1 LSCEARQAPMVFVI
15 VAVVMEGGG
24 EYAGRT
30 TVGVAARCWDGAGCE
45 MRGWGESEGGGG
57 GVDPAVPWM
66 GRDCEIRGW
75 GVAARCWDGAGCE
88 MRGSGG
94 RVRAKAWIPRHHG

>member
-1 LSCEARQAPMVFVI
+1 MVFVI
-15 VAVVMEGGG
+15 VAVVVDGGG

-30 TVGVAARCWDGAGCE
+30 AVGVAARCWDGAGCE
-45 MRGWGESEGGGG
+45 MRGWGEGE
-57 GVDPAVPWM
+57 GVDPATPWM
-66 GRDCEIRGW
+66 GRGCEIRGW